1 MIRVSR
7 WAEIRHMHVVEG
19 IPKKEIARRFRLDIK
34 TIRRALGRERAV
46 VRRVSPRRPRRLDP
60 YREQIETWLGCD
72 RRVTAKRITV
82 LLEPQAG
89 PLSERCVREYVA
101 EIRAQLY
108 PKEAFV
114 HRTHAPGDT
123 LEADF
128 GDSAAVIAGVYLRV
142 KFFVAVLPA
151 SNAYFAKAYPVE
163 RLECLLDGLCSA
175 FRWFGGLPR
184 RGVFDNTSLA
194 VRDVLRGSERI
205 EQRAFEAFRNAF
217 PFHADFC
224 APAKGWEKGSVEGGV
239 DYVRDNCFRP
249 MPHAAS
255 FDELNSQILR
265 ELECDLDRRKLPDG
279 RTVREALVAEREH
292 LRPLP
297 SVLPDA
303 CRFVSRVANKFGH
316 VRLDG
321 IDYSVPIRLAYRP
334 VMLKAFHD
342 RVEIVAE
349 DAVVASHVR
358 DFKQGAKVLDPLH
371 VLSLLEKKHR
381 AVSESTAIQQWKLDP
396 VFHELRERLRPLVR
410 KPDRE
415 WISVLRLLE
424 EHSQDRVAAAVRQ
437 AIDRESPRLET
448 IRFLLRRGDEKPVT
462 IEPAPVSRPEL
473 ARMRVAAPSLA
484 AYDTLGEVE
493 R

>member
-1 MIRVSR
+1 
-7 WAEIRHMHVVEG
+7 MHVVEG
-19 IPKKEIARRFRLDIK
+19 IPKKEIARRFSLDIK
-34 TIRRALGRERAV
+34 TVRRALGRQKAV
-46 VRRVSPRRPRRLDP
+46 IRRVSPRRPRQLDP
-60 YREQIETWLGCD
+60 YREQIEMWIRCE
-72 RRVTAKRITV
+72 RRVTAKRIAV

-89 PLSERCVREYVA
+89 RLSERGVREYVA
-101 EIRAQLY
+101 EIRAQIY

-123 LEADF
+123 LEGDF
-128 GDSAAVIAGVYLRV
+128 GDSAAVIASVYTRV

-151 SNAYFAKAYPVE
+151 CNAYFAKAYPVE

-175 FRWFGGLPR
+175 FLWFGGLPR

-194 VRDVLRGSERI
+194 VRDVLRGPDRI
-205 EQRAFEAFRNAF
+205 EQRAFEAFRGAF

-239 DYVRDNCFRP
+239 DFVRDNCFRP

-255 FDELNSQILR
+255 FDELNLQIVAD
-265 ELECDLDRRKLPDG
+265 LERDLDRRKLPDG
-279 RTVREALVAEREH
+279 RTIREALIAEREH

-297 SVLPDA
+297 ASMPDT
-303 CRFVSRVANKFGH
+303 CRFASRVVNKFGH

-321 IDYSVPIRLAYRP
+321 IDYSVPIRFAYRP
-334 VMLKAFHD
+334 VMLKAFYD
-342 RVEIVAE
+342 RVEIVAA

-358 DFKQGAKVLDPLH
+358 DFRQGAKVLDPLH

-381 AVSESTAIQQWKLDP
+381 AVPEATAIQQWKLDP

-415 WISVLRLLE
+415 WISILRLLE
-424 EHSQDRVAAAVRQ
+424 EHPQERVAAAVRE
-437 AIDRESPRLET
+437 AIERTSPRLET
-448 IRFLLRRGDEKPVT
+448 IRLLLRRRDTPVVVT
-462 IEPAPVSRPEL
+462 EPAWVSQPEL
-473 ARMRVAAPSLA
+473 AQIVVEPPSLA
-484 AYDTLGEVE
+484 AYDVLGEVE